1 MDIRVLDSWK
11 EFDTTFVLVRTAKGA
26 FILSKGRISY
36 AIEGTYEHFE
46 VQPCRVSQKCAG
58 IHWKADE
65 NLENAAKSFDYIDK
79 DLSRIR
85 TLTGVDPFELVRIV
99 EEKEK

>member
-11 EFDTTFVLVRTAKGA
+11 EFDTTFVLVRTSKGA
-26 FILSKGRISY
+26 FVLSKGRISY

-46 VQPCRVSQKCAG
+46 VQPCRVSQKYAG
-58 IHWKADE
+58 IYWRADNDLKSEAESFE
-65 NLENAAKSFDYIDK
+65 NISK
-79 DLSRIR
+79 DLSRIG

>member
-11 EFDTTFVLVRTAKGA
+11 EFDTTFVLVRTAKGT

-36 AIEGTYEHFE
+36 AIEGIHERFE

-58 IHWKADE
+58 IYWKADE

-85 TLTGVDPFELVRIV
+85 TLTGVDPFELIKLV